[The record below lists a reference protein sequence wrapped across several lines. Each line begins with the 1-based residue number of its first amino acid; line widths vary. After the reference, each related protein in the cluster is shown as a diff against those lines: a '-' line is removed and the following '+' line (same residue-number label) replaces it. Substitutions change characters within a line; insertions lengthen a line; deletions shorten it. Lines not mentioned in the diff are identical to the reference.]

1 MHLNP
6 LLQSVQLALQ
16 SNTQKDALRL
26 IDEIVEFCVKH
37 ENGKVLG
44 EAEEDV
50 IRLIVA
56 YHWAKKTLYTK
67 FNESGELEAVFMWYH
82 CDEDDDWNFVT
93 DWEPD
98 KEDGDSIY
106 LAFLYTSSTEAF
118 RDGAKGFLEQCP
130 QALNKKLF
138 GIRRRRGIPRRVNYT
153 QKLFKKILEL

>member
-1 MHLNP
+1 MQTNP

-16 SNTQKDALRL
+16 NATQQDALRL
-26 IDEIVEFCVKH
+26 IDGIVGFCVKH

-118 RDGAKGFLEQCP
+118 RNGTRGFLEQCP

-138 GIRRRRGIPRRVNYT
+138 GIRRREVIPRRVNYT
-153 QKLFKKILEL
+153 QKLFKKIL

>member
-1 MHLNP
+1 MQTNP

-16 SNTQKDALRL
+16 NATQQDALRL
-26 IDEIVEFCVKH
+26 IDGIVGFCVKH

-98 KEDGDSIY
+98 KEDCDSIY

-118 RDGAKGFLEQCP
+118 RNGTRGFLEQCP

-138 GIRRRRGIPRRVNYT
+138 GIRRREGIPRRVNYT